1 VRKLGLHHIN
11 GLILQQLIF
20 KQVLESLEVKPDLRK
35 AAVVYD
41 SKFGNT
47 EKIARA
53 LSEGMKKEG
62 LDVDCVRVENVALD
76 KLSEYEILAIGAP
89 THAFGVSKPM
99 KEFLKKLENV
109 NLRGK
114 KAFAFD
120 TRLKSRLAGSAAKGI
135 ENKLKK
141 LQMTIIKPHASAI
154 VKGVK
159 GPLEEG
165 AEEKFTQIG
174 SEIAKA

>member
-1 VRKLGLHHIN
+1 
-11 GLILQQLIF
+11 
-20 KQVLESLEVKPDLRK
+20 VKPNLKK
-35 AAVVYD
+35 AIVIFD

-47 EKIARA
+47 EKIAEA

-62 LDVDCVRVENVALD
+62 LNVDCVRIENVDLN
-76 KLSEYEILAIGAP
+76 KLAEYDMLAIGAP
-89 THAFGVSKPM
+89 TQWFGISKPM
-99 KEFLKKLENV
+99 KEFLKKLANV
-109 NLRGK
+109 NLQNK

-120 TRLKSRLAGSAAKGI
+120 TKLSEGRSGSAAKGI
-135 ENKLKK
+135 EKQLKQ
-141 LQMTIIKPHASAI
+141 LQMTIIRPYASAI

-174 SEIAKA
+174 SEIAKS

>member
-1 VRKLGLHHIN
+1 
-11 GLILQQLIF
+11 LI
-20 KQVLESLEVKPDLRK
+20 K
-35 AAVVYD
+35 AIVIYD

-47 EKIARA
+47 EKIAKA

-62 LDVDCVRVENVALD
+62 LEVDCVKIDNVDLN
-76 KLSEYEILAIGAP
+76 KLAEYDILAFGAP
-89 THAFGVSKPM
+89 TQALGISKPM

-109 NLRGK
+109 NLQGK

-120 TRLKSRLAGSAAKGI
+120 TKLKSRFAGSAAKGI
-135 ENKLKK
+135 EKQLKK
-141 LQMTIIKPHASAI
+141 LNMTIIKPYASAI
-154 VKGVK
+154 VKGAE

>member
-1 VRKLGLHHIN
+1 
-11 GLILQQLIF
+11 
-20 KQVLESLEVKPDLRK
+20 LRK
-35 AAVVYD
+35 AIVIYD

-62 LDVDCVRVENVALD
+62 LDVDCLRIDNVD
-76 KLSEYEILAIGAP
+76 PNKLAEYEMLAIGAP
-89 THAFGVSKPM
+89 TQVLDISKPM
-99 KEFLKKLENV
+99 KEFLRKLEKLD
-109 NLRGK
+109 LRNK

-120 TRLKSRLAGSAAKGI
+120 TRLKSRFAGSAAKGI

-141 LQMTIIKPHASAI
+141 LHMTIIKPYASAI
-154 VKGVK
+154 VKGTE

-165 AEEKFTQIG
+165 AEERFTQIG
-174 SEIAKA
+174 SEIAKI